1 MNQKNDPLTQF
12 PFNLEKIL
20 KEKNFDQNSY
30 FLILTIYFY
39 LKQKKYDDTADI
51 LFNEAK
57 LDKVF
62 IFPQE
67 MNEPQND
74 IERLKMNFLNFFYFN
89 TYINQTSE
97 NSNFLVD
104 YWNQFWDNFVNKIKQ
119 SNKPVSLMDKYLS
132 NKNIQLT
139 CKIQIIFINIR

>member
-1 MNQKNDPLTQF
+1 MNQKNEPLNPF
-12 PFNLEKIL
+12 AFNLEKIL
-20 KEKNFDQNSY
+20 TEKNFDQNSY

-39 LKQKKYDDTADI
+39 LKQKKFDETADI

-67 MNEPQND
+67 LNEPKTD
-74 IERLKMNFLNFFYFN
+74 FEKLKLNFLNFFYFN
-89 TYINQTSE
+89 TYINQANE
-97 NSNFLVD
+97 NSNFLSD
-104 YWNQFWDNFVNKIKQ
+104 YWNQFWENFVNKIKQ

-139 CKIQIIFINIR
+139 CKIFRLKL

>member
-1 MNQKNDPLTQF
+1 MNQKNEPLNPF
-12 PFNLEKIL
+12 AFNLEKIL
-20 KEKNFDQNSY
+20 TEKNFDQNSY

-39 LKQKKYDDTADI
+39 LKQKKFDETADI

-67 MNEPQND
+67 LNEPKT
-74 IERLKMNFLNFFYFN
+74 EFEKLKLNFLNFFYFN
-89 TYINQTSE
+89 TYINQANE
-97 NSNFLVD
+97 NSNFLSD
-104 YWNQFWDNFVNKIKQ
+104 YWNQFWENFVNKIKQ

-139 CKIQIIFINIR
+139 CKIFRLKL

>member
-1 MNQKNDPLTQF
+1 MNQKNEQLNSF
-12 PFNLEKIL
+12 AFNFEKIL
-20 KEKNFDQNSY
+20 TEKNFDQNSY

-39 LKQKKYDDTADI
+39 LKQKKFDETADI

-67 MNEPQND
+67 LNEPKT
-74 IERLKMNFLNFFYFN
+74 EFEKLKLSFLNFFYFN
-89 TYINQTSE
+89 TYINQANE
-97 NSNFLVD
+97 NSNFLSD
-104 YWNQFWDNFVNKIKQ
+104 NWNQFWENFVNKIKQ

-139 CKIQIIFINIR
+139 CRIFLLKY

>member
-1 MNQKNDPLTQF
+1 MNQKNEPLNPFT
-12 PFNLEKIL
+12 FNLEKIL
-20 KEKNFDQNSY
+20 TEKNFDQNSY

-39 LKQKKYDDTADI
+39 LKQKNFDETADI

-67 MNEPQND
+67 LNEPKT
-74 IERLKMNFLNFFYFN
+74 EFEKLKLNFLNFFYFN
-89 TYINQTSE
+89 TYINQANE
-97 NSNFLVD
+97 NSNFLSD
-104 YWNQFWDNFVNKIKQ
+104 YWNQFWENFVNKIKQ

-139 CKIQIIFINIR
+139 CKIFHLI

>member
-1 MNQKNDPLTQF
+1 MNQKNDPLSPF
-12 PFNLEKIL
+12 AFNLEKIL
-20 KEKNFDQNSY
+20 GERNFDQNSY

-67 MNEPQND
+67 MNEPKTELEN
-74 IERLKMNFLNFFYFN
+74 LKMNFLNFFYFN
-89 TYINQTSE
+89 TYINQTYES
-97 NSNFLVD
+97 SNFLSD
-104 YWNQFWDNFVNKIKQ
+104 YWNQFWENFVNKIKQ
-119 SNKPVSLMDKYLS
+119 SNKSVSLMDKYLG
-132 NKNIQLT
+132 NKSIQLT
-139 CKIQIIFINIR
+139 CNDIY

>member
-1 MNQKNDPLTQF
+1 MNQNNDQLTPF
-12 PFNLEKIL
+12 TFNLEKIL
-20 KEKNFDQNSY
+20 TEKTFDQNSY

-67 MNEPQND
+67 MNEPKTELQ
-74 IERLKMNFLNFFYFN
+74 RLKMNFLNFFYFN
-89 TYINQTSE
+89 TYINQTNE
-97 NSNFLVD
+97 NSNFLSD
-104 YWNQFWDNFVNKIKQ
+104 YWNLFWENFVNKIKQ

-139 CKIQIIFINIR
+139 CKLT